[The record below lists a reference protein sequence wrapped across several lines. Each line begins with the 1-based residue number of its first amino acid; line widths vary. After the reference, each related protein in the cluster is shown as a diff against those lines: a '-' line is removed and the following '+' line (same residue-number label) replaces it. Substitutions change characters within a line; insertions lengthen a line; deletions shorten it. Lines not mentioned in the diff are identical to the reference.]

1 MFRSP
6 DQLSRVPI
14 LGLGVG
20 LLLSLGSVQAA
31 EYGIGQAATAE
42 EIAGWDIDVRPD
54 GLGLPAGQGS
64 VIDGE
69 ALYES
74 RCASCHGT
82 FGEGVGR
89 WPVLSGGMD
98 TLTQERPTKT
108 VGSYWPYAST
118 LWDYIHRAMPFTAP
132 RSLSADE
139 TYAISAYVL
148 YLNDIVDEEFVLTQN
163 NLASIEM
170 PNRDG
175 FFVDNRP
182 DSTNERCM
190 SGCADPNQLEMVG
203 TIGGITPVGHFK
215 QGADAPAASHEA
227 QKELEEQKER
237 ERLHALGVEVEAPHQ
252 RADSELS
259 EYALAGR
266 EVYDAACVACH
277 GSGLAGA
284 PKVGDQAAW
293 QPRLDK
299 GMDTLLKHAIEGF
312 TGSKGVMPPKG
323 GRVDLSDEQI
333 LHAVAFMTEKSR

>member
-1 MFRSP
+1 MFRLP
-6 DQLSRVPI
+6 DRSWCPLI
-14 LGLGVG
+14 AG
-20 LLLSLGSVQAA
+20 LLMTTGVQALA
-31 EYGIGQAATAE
+31 EPLGIGRAAGAD

-54 GLGLPAGQGS
+54 GLGLPPGQGS
-64 VIDGE
+64 VMDGE
-69 ALYES
+69 MLYES

-89 WPVLSGGMD
+89 WPVLSGGFD
-98 TLTQERPTKT
+98 TLTHERPTKT

-148 YLNDIVDEEFVLTQN
+148 YLNDIVDDEFVLTQD

-170 PNRDG
+170 PNQDG
-175 FFVDNRP
+175 FFLDDRP
-182 DSTNERCM
+182 DSPNTRCM
-190 SGCADPNQLEMVG
+190 KDCANPEQLEMVG

-215 QGADAPAASHEA
+215 HGADAPAASHEA
-227 QKELEEQKER
+227 QKALEEQKER
-237 ERLHALGVEVEAPHQ
+237 ERLHSLGIEVEAPHE

-259 EYALAGR
+259 ASALAGR
-266 EVYDAACVACH
+266 EVYEAACVACH

-284 PKVGDQAAW
+284 PKLGDQAAW
-293 QPRLDK
+293 SPRLAK

-312 TGSKGVMPPKG
+312 TGTKGVMPPKG

-333 LHAVAFMTEKSR
+333 MHAVAFMTGKSR